1 MTQAW
6 NILHVLAMFIAFAFT
21 TGIGIF
27 VTILARGTD
36 VRVIRTATRVAGPLL
51 NAGAII
57 FVLGVVLGF
66 ATAGAIG
73 FSMSSKWL
81 VITYFLVIVL
91 LVVGIGV
98 HRMWVER
105 LHRAAIASPDDSP
118 SPELRS
124 VIDDRGVMIAGPV
137 SGLLWIAIIALM
149 ILRPM

>member
-21 TGIGIF
+21 TGTGIYL
-27 VTILARGTD
+27 TALSKSGD
-36 VRVIRTATRVAGPLL
+36 VRVIRQATSVAGPLL
-51 NAGAII
+51 NAGTILL
-57 FVLGVVLGF
+57 VLGILFGF

-81 VITYFLVIVL
+81 LITYFLVVVL
-91 LVVGIGV
+91 LVVGVGV
-98 HRMWVER
+98 HRAWAAR
-105 LHRAAIASPDDSP
+105 LRRAALASPDDSA

-137 SGLLWIAIIALM
+137 SGVLWISIIVLM